1 MYCISEDGQ
10 RYCFNAE
17 DGELIEKRKMA
28 EHELLG
34 IIHYPNSNI
43 MITYSQKGDLMS
55 WRT

>member
-34 IIHYPNSNI
+34 IVHYPNSNL
-43 MITYSQKGDLMS
+43 MITYSQKGDLIS